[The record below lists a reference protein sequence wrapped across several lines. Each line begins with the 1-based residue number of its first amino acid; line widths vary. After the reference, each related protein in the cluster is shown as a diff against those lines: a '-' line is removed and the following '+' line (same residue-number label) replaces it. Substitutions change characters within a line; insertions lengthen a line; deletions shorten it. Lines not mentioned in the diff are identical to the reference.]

1 MVNTYHGK
9 VLDYLDMDLEFGDGR
24 TNSSSS
30 KSVFNKLVWTSES
43 GLNKEIT
50 SFLGVET
57 NSESL
62 GNGRE

>member
-24 TNSSSS
+24 TTSSSS